1 MSLDELVSKYS
12 AKKEDIKKRLEDFK
26 KVGEQNDEKIFAE
39 LAFCLC
45 TPQSRAINCWKAV
58 ESLTKNNLLYTGS
71 NVQIKPFLNTIRFNE
86 SKSNYIVQAREM
98 FSQNGKISIK
108 EKLSSLNE
116 PEKIREWLLENV
128 NGFGLKESSHFLRNI
143 GLGNSFAILDT
154 HILKNLHKYGVI
166 EEIPKS
172 MTKKKYLEIEQKMKE
187 FSEKIGI
194 PLNELDLLWW
204 SEETGMIFK

>member
-1 MSLDELVSKYS
+1 VSLDELVSKYS